1 MGSAGLHE
9 ELETQLRQ
17 THTQY
22 NSNTHTLHTLIN
34 MPFDYTLKA
43 EQADNV
49 APQQGDTTPSGDQL
63 KAQEACL
70 AEPSLF
76 IQYSTEECSTVQ
88 GGECAE
94 MIKAYLE
101 CMEGAAAKE

>member
-1 MGSAGLHE
+1 MGSQTRVGLPGQ
-9 ELETQLRQ
+9 LERQLRQ

-49 APQQGDTTPSGDQL
+49 APQQGDTTPCGDQL

-70 AEPSLF
+70 AE
-76 IQYSTEECSTVQ
+76 